1 MPERGD
7 RGPKGGGSGDPCK
20 ACTAATASLRLYCR
34 ARLRALFRGV
44 RVSNQDSHFVNTF
57 SLVIGLLVLIA
68 IGLFA
73 LARIVA
79 AETQDRDVYE
89 EQDYTRSVDARVKPA
104 AREAIAG
111 QDNSG
116 LAIQPDNPNATAG
129 ALPIPKSGA
138 EVYQQVCSSCH
149 GAGLVGAPKAG
160 DAAAWGPR
168 IAKGTTT
175 LYDHALHGFSGSA
188 GTMPAKGNRPDLPD
202 DIVKAGVDYMV
213 QMARH

>member
-1 MPERGD
+1 
-7 RGPKGGGSGDPCK
+7 
-20 ACTAATASLRLYCR
+20 
-34 ARLRALFRGV
+34 
-44 RVSNQDSHFVNTF
+44 VSNQDSRFINTF
-57 SLVIGLLVLIA
+57 SLVIGLLVLVA
-68 IGLFA
+68 IGLFS

-89 EQDYTRSVDARVKPA
+89 EQDYATSVDARVKPV

-129 ALPIPKSGA
+129 TLPIPKSGA
-138 EVYQQVCSSCH
+138 EVYQQVCSACH

-160 DAAAWGPR
+160 DAAAWDPR
-168 IAKGTTT
+168 IAKGTAI
-175 LYDHALHGFSGSA
+175 LYQHALHGFTGSS
-188 GTMPAKGNRPDLPD
+188 GTMPPKGNRPDLPD